1 MKNLY
6 TKSRTAERDNS
17 KNSNE
22 PQKLKKNCKHCG
34 HTYMREVQTIDE
46 SLPWN
51 PGKLAIR
58 LQRADPQKRYIKT
71 RGMDS
76 RRWRCRCGFR
86 ARHASS
92 KRWRLTRVTEN
103 KSFGPAGYG
112 HGSCEE
118 TPRQVPQPHG
128 NPVTA
133 DAYTQTHGAL
143 WPQEPINQELDEHEH
158 HHPHFIHSS
167 SAILPWRHL
176 CSHFILYSSTHHP
189 ETHLCVWFHP
199 WLLQFHPVWLV
210 HCVNRVG
217 IVQSW
222 STYEH
227 NVLLDEL

>member
-133 DAYTQTHGAL
+133 GTKTQTHGGPMAAGAHRTEARWTRASSSIFHPL
-143 WPQEPINQELDEHEH
+143 LICGPSWMTLVLAF
-158 HHPHFIHSS
+158 HHPLLALSVRLHQLRCFKSKFSNHF
-167 SAILPWRHL
+167 AFTLGRYLILLFW
-176 CSHFILYSSTHHP
+176 
-189 ETHLCVWFHP
+189 V
-199 WLLQFHPVWLV
+199 
-210 HCVNRVG
+210 
-217 IVQSW
+217 
-222 STYEH
+222 
-227 NVLLDEL
+227 